1 MIIMKQL
8 GNANRII
15 AKESALIFIGIMI
28 KNKDVFLDKTHT
40 LS

>member
-1 MIIMKQL
+1 M
-8 GNANRII
+8 I
-15 AKESALIFIGIMI
+15 AKSLPFIIFIGIMI